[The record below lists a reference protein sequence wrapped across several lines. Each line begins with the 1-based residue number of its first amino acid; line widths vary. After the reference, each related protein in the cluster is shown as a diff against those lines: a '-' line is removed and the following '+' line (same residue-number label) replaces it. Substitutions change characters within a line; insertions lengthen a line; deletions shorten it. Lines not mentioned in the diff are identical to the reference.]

1 MTPAFTQLTDLAAA
15 RFGGR
20 TLSCSDDFFAE
31 KENLIQSGR
40 GIFIPDKYTENG
52 KWMDGWESRRK
63 RTEGYDWCIVQLG
76 ASGTVHG
83 VDIDTNHFLGNHPPF
98 ASIEACY
105 EPLAVSH
112 KLQAVNGESSLTQ
125 NQQTNSKTDPSV
137 FGLENAVWTEILPKS
152 PLNPGSQN
160 FYALENRQT
169 WTHIRLNIY
178 PDGGVARLKV
188 YGEVRKNWQNVAA
201 DELIDLAAATNG
213 GKAIAC
219 NDEFFSKKDNINM
232 PNRGANMGDGW
243 ETKRNRTPN
252 NRDWLVLRLARKGRI
267 QKIVVDTGHFK
278 GNYPDRCML
287 EGCNLAKENEDNLDA
302 ATWTPI
308 LNESKLQADFEHI
321 FTTQILVNEPFT
333 HVRLT
338 IFPDGG
344 ISRLRLFGFA
354 ETDVL
359 TLEELNE
366 TTPSVCEDY
375 LSKCCG
381 ATNWVQKMI
390 AARPFLSRKDV
401 LEKAETAWFACEKSD
416 WLEAFTHHPKIGD
429 VESLKKK
436 FAATAVWASGEQGKV
451 QAASIAVL
459 EELKLYNDLYVNKF
473 GFIFIIFA
481 TGKTAA
487 EMLSILKTRYENDAV
502 EEIVNALLE
511 QNKITKIRIEK
522 LLL

>member
-105 EPLAVSH
+105 APLAVTH
-112 KLQAVNGESSLTQ
+112 KLQAVNGASSLTQ
-125 NQQTNSKTDPSV
+125 NQQTHSETGPSV
-137 FGLENAVWTEILPKS
+137 FGLENAVWTKILPKS
-152 PLNPGSQN
+152 PLNAGSQN

-201 DELIDLAAATNG
+201 DAL
-213 GKAIAC
+213 AC

-232 PNRGANMGDGW
+232 PNRGANMGNGW

-267 QKIVVDTGHFK
+267 QKIIIDTGHFK
-278 GNYPDRCML
+278 GNYPDRCKL

-302 ATWTPI
+302 ATWMPM

-344 ISRLRLFGFA
+344 ISRLRLFGFV

-381 ATNWVQKMI
+381 ATNWVQKMV
-390 AARPFLSRKDV
+390 AARPFLSREDV
-401 LEKAETAWFACEKSD
+401 LEKAETAWFACKKSD

-436 FAATAVWASGEQGKV
+436 FASTAAWASGEQSNV
-451 QAASIAVL
+451 QAASAAVI

-473 GFIFIIFA
+473 GFIFIVFA
-481 TGKTAA
+481 TGKTAV
-487 EMLSILKTRYENDAV
+487 EMLSILKTRYENEAV